1 MPSWKCRFGSEESRV
16 RTEHCKV
23 QSQKCQKQNEKNK
36 YVPTCP
42 LYIIVG
48 YNVCVFLRIKQ
59 FNVHLQILINKLVE
73 CKFNQNETLKTHQ

>member
-1 MPSWKCRFGSEESRV
+1 MPSWKCRFGSEESHV

-48 YNVCVFLRIKQ
+48 YNVCVFFKNKAIQ
-59 FNVHLQILINKLVE
+59 CTFADFDQQISRM
-73 CKFNQNETLKTHQ
+73 